1 MYGVKD
7 AADWNR
13 LTEPQQKPYND
24 LAKQVNQTRAADHSK
39 NVQLIYKWRGK
50 IERAAANGNAQLS
63 DDSSDEEDVFGF
75 FL

>member
-50 IERAAANGNAQLS
+50 IERAKANGNAQLS
-63 DDSSDEEDVFGF
+63 DDDDDVFGF
-75 FL
+75 F